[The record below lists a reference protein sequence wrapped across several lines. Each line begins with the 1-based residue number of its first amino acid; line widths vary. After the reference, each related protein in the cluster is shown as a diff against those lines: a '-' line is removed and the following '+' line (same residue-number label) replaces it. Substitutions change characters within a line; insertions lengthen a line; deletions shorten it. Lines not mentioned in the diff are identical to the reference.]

1 MICYRCGQDVGDAKR
16 CPNCGADL
24 TVFWKVRRISNS
36 YYNLGLQQAEVRN
49 LSGAV
54 ESLKNSLKFNK
65 YNIAARNLLGLV
77 YHEMGE
83 TVDALSEW
91 VISQSYQPDDN
102 LANGYLDE
110 IQKNRGQLDT
120 INQTIK
126 KYNQALH
133 YCQQD
138 SRDLAII
145 QLKKVLSKNPKLI
158 KGHQLLAL
166 LYLQDGKLELAKK
179 SLRNAGKIDANNTTT
194 LRYLKEVNTQLK
206 EKSPSKKPK
215 DDDLI
220 SYQSGNE
227 TIIMPK
233 RFKESSLG
241 SMLAYIVTGLV
252 VGAAVTAFLIV
263 PSVKNQAKEDAKQQI
278 LEASDTISSNGQ
290 TIKDLEQQVSD
301 LQDQLEEEANN
312 NEKVADQIKT
322 YERLLNA
329 YVSYTA
335 DDVIAAGQA
344 LDKVNTSYLS
354 KKAKSIYRDLNDEVR
369 SQYLDKLYQEG
380 YGYYQRGKYEDA
392 ITDLQK
398 IVDEEEDFQD
408 GSAAYYL
415 AQSYRKNGD
424 LDSAKP
430 YYQYVIDKH
439 PGTERART
447 SQNYVDAQAE

>member
-83 TVDALSEW
+83 TVAALSEW

-145 QLKKVLSKNPKLI
+145 QLRKVLSMNPKLI

-241 SMLAYIVTGLV
+241 STLAYIVTGLV

-290 TIKDLEQQVSD
+290 TIKDLEQQVTD
-301 LQDQLEEEANN
+301 LQAQLEEEANN

-354 KKAKSIYRDLNDEVR
+354 KKAKSIYKDLNDEVR

>member
-83 TVDALSEW
+83 TVAALSEW

-145 QLKKVLSKNPKLI
+145 QLKKVLSMNPKLI

-241 SMLAYIVTGLV
+241 STLAYIVTGLV

-263 PSVKNQAKEDAKQQI
+263 PNVKNQAKEDAKQQI

-354 KKAKSIYRDLNDEVR
+354 KKAKSIYKDLNDEVR